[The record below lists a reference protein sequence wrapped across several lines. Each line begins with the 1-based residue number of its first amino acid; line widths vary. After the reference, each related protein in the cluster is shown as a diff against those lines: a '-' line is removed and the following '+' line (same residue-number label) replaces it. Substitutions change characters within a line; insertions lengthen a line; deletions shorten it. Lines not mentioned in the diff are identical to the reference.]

1 MKKNYQAT
9 WMLHTKKADFF
20 QIAERFHINPVTA
33 RLIRNRDVVG
43 DEAIGRY
50 LYGTLQDLHD
60 PHKMKDM
67 DRATA
72 LLKDKIGQG
81 RRIRVV
87 GDYDIDGICSTYILL
102 QGLKRC
108 GANVDYQIPER
119 VRDGYGINESII
131 QKAYQ
136 DGIDTVVT
144 CDNGI
149 AAAAQIRMAKGLGL
163 TVIVTDHH
171 EVPRGEDGAEL
182 PPPADAVVNPKQE
195 SCSYPFPEICG
206 GVVAYKLVQVLYQ
219 AFHIGK
225 NGKPCWSLPPL
236 LRWGT

>member
-87 GDYDIDGICSTYILL
+87 ARRKNRRRLYGYNHRRLYFKNKNPRRVYKTYAR
-102 QGLKRC
+102 QG
-108 GANVDYQIPER
+108 
-119 VRDGYGINESII
+119 
-131 QKAYQ
+131 
-136 DGIDTVVT
+136 
-144 CDNGI
+144 
-149 AAAAQIRMAKGLGL
+149 
-163 TVIVTDHH
+163 
-171 EVPRGEDGAEL
+171 
-182 PPPADAVVNPKQE
+182 
-195 SCSYPFPEICG
+195 
-206 GVVAYKLVQVLYQ
+206 
-219 AFHIGK
+219 
-225 NGKPCWSLPPL
+225 
-236 LRWGT
+236 